1 MNKKW
6 KLGLYSK
13 ARKYVDSSS
22 VNNDPTPAGEDCI
35 LAFFRLSRH
44 TKDSNKQCAD
54 VQMCRCA
61 GVQMCRAVLGVK
73 NLIQKRNR
81 RFPTPNPENHKNHK
95 NHSSDDHLLYHK
107 LYEVSVFN
115 SVIPQGPL
123 AVGASCARDPHG
135 GTHKQLPKYFMNPH
149 SVCDLSF

>member
-1 MNKKW
+1 MSIENWTFKQLHPVGCYVNKKW

-35 LAFFRLSRH
+35 LAFL
-44 TKDSNKQCAD
+44 DSHDIRKTVTSS

-81 RFPTPNPENHKNHK
+81 RFPTPNPENHKNH
-95 NHSSDDHLLYHK
+95 SSDDHLLYHK
-107 LYEVSVFN
+107 L
-115 SVIPQGPL
+115 
-123 AVGASCARDPHG
+123 
-135 GTHKQLPKYFMNPH
+135 